1 MPVIRY
7 NFKKLAEQ
15 AKVTVLILDP
25 KVPMFPILGIVIFHK
40 IPKQSVLL
48 ITSISQNI
56 RIISGQFNEHEKNSS
71 KADEFFS
78 SKLMTKI
85 GNLDKLIRKM
95 VRKWTDSEIREEFV
109 SIGR

>member
-7 NFKKLAEQ
+7 NFKKLTEQ

-48 ITSISQNI
+48 ITS
-56 RIISGQFNEHEKNSS
+56 
-71 KADEFFS
+71 
-78 SKLMTKI
+78 
-85 GNLDKLIRKM
+85 
-95 VRKWTDSEIREEFV
+95 V
-109 SIGR
+109 S